1 MVRKSCNSLLLSSFR
16 ISAAG
21 SNLDAAQSLLPNLDR
36 IRPRIS
42 SSNDS
47 TRSKVT
53 CGRLPGA
60 PGGEST
66 GTIARVRFPLSLR
79 PPSSCRS
86 ARSQCRADATR
97 YTAAQHRYCGAIQP
111 RFPRR
116 GADRR
121 GSPGSACVFTPS
133 NRNRPYHAIVTWLTH
148 LSAACL
154 LESAPIPPLGLAPS
168 SPFVFFPQ
176 NAPAPAEQG
185 SFRGRGHHSP
195 SCSFDHHHFRWSPTM
210 RTRVRVSSRYRLGR
224 RRAAPR
230 RAGSSLS
237 SAFRAPCLDSFGFL
251 QPSTRSQDC
260 GRRPLIVLRLQ
271 SRSAPA

>member
-1 MVRKSCNSLLLSSFR
+1 MVRKSCNSLLLSFFR

-21 SNLDAAQSLLPNLDR
+21 SNLDAAQSLLPILDR
-36 IRPRIS
+36 TRPRIS

-53 CGRLPGA
+53 CGHRPGA

-66 GTIARVRFPLSLR
+66 ATIARVRFPLSLR
-79 PPSSCRS
+79 SPSSCRS
-86 ARSQCRADATR
+86 ARSHCRADTTR
-97 YTAAQHRYCGAIQP
+97 YTAAQHRYCGATQP

-121 GSPGSACVFTPS
+121 GSPGIACVFTPS

-148 LSAACL
+148 LYAACL

-168 SPFVFFPQ
+168 SPFLFFPQ

-195 SCSFDHHHFRWSPTM
+195 SCFSIVTIAGGVSTM
-210 RTRVRVSSRYRLGR
+210 RARVCVSSPYRPGR

-237 SAFRAPCLDSFGFL
+237 SVFRAPCLDSVGFL